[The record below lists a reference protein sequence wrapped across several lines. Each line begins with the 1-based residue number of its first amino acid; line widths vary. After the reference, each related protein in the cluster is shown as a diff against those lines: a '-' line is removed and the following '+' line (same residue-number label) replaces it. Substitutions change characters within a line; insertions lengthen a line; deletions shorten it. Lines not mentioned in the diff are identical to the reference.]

1 MHIFVI
7 WKDVTDAFISR
18 AAMETDIENRHGEG
32 EEEEGGMFGENNME
46 TCTLPYVKYLANENL
61 LCDSLTT

>member
-1 MHIFVI
+1 
-7 WKDVTDAFISR
+7 
-18 AAMETDIENRHGEG
+18 METDIENRHGEG